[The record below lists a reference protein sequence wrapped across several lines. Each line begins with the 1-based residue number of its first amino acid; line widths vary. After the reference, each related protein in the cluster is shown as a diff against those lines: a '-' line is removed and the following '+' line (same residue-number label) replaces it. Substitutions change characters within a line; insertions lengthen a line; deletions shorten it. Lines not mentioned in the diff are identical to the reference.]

1 MKKTHIIALFMMIAA
16 AAILVMSSKNFS
28 SFATFE
34 MAAAT
39 KSRVKIAGQLSIDD
53 PIVYD
58 PEKNPNHFTF
68 YLVDQAGEKRQ
79 VILNEPKPRDFEKS
93 EEIVVTG
100 RLDDQQV
107 FHATEILLKCP
118 SKYAEEKLDLR
129 NQS

>member
-1 MKKTHIIALFMMIAA
+1 MIMMIGA

-28 SFATFE
+28 TFATFE
-34 MAAAT
+34 LASQSDA
-39 KSRVKIAGQLSIDD
+39 RVKIAGQLSMED
-53 PIVYD
+53 PVVYQ
-58 PEKNPNHFTF
+58 PEINPNHFSF
-68 YLVDQAGEKRQ
+68 YLIDKEGAKRQ

-100 RLDDQQV
+100 KLNEEEV